1 MEITGLKYR
10 DDYKGVSGLLGCR
23 YLFVCFFDK
32 LIYTI
37 KKRKISRK
45 IKENKKTNYIQRLD
59 DNRSCIYNI
68 HVVVVLCDLYIYI
81 YIYIYKDHTTP
92 PQHVTPVRRQI
103 LPASP
108 SKPSPQKKI
117 QDSNNNQ
124 MESKNLQTAS
134 ILNGSQQTNQIKN
147 VLEFIQ
153 KTMETLSTYA
163 KQFQRAARYRDDP
176 DRNVTNISKHSFIN
190 DVDELFKHKQTL
202 PRNNISQHE
211 NNIMSEFSKR

>member
-1 MEITGLKYR
+1 
-10 DDYKGVSGLLGCR
+10 
-23 YLFVCFFDK
+23 
-32 LIYTI
+32 
-37 KKRKISRK
+37 
-45 IKENKKTNYIQRLD
+45 
-59 DNRSCIYNI
+59 
-68 HVVVVLCDLYIYI
+68 
-81 YIYIYKDHTTP
+81 
-92 PQHVTPVRRQI
+92 
-103 LPASP
+103 
-108 SKPSPQKKI
+108 
-117 QDSNNNQ
+117 